1 VRHAAV
7 HATHDKAHSAAAR
20 IVEHHHATLPDIS
33 SFGPTIKAVATANI
47 RFDVGKALT

>member
-1 VRHAAV
+1 VRHADAQP
-7 HATHDKAHSAAAR
+7 THDKVHAAAAR

-47 RFDVGKALT
+47 RFDAGKAIT